1 MLAPR
6 IMSAPDALVK
16 DYTKK
21 RWIILALLSV
31 EIETVVTTQYPL
43 ETTREALQALLSSC
57 ESSTGKAQCG
67 KYGNLL
73 SMKKNFVKSTLLLKV
88 VLSRNFCQKSMRR
101 GNFCNFHTVFRRSTG
116 RQIILDAQCR
126 NL

>member
-67 KYGNLL
+67 KYRNLL
-73 SMKKNFVKSTLLLKV
+73 SMKKKIS
-88 VLSRNFCQKSMRR
+88 
-101 GNFCNFHTVFRRSTG
+101 
-116 RQIILDAQCR
+116 
-126 NL
+126 

>member
-57 ESSTGKAQCG
+57 ESSTG
-67 KYGNLL
+67 
-73 SMKKNFVKSTLLLKV
+73 
-88 VLSRNFCQKSMRR
+88 
-101 GNFCNFHTVFRRSTG
+101 
-116 RQIILDAQCR
+116 RQIIILHTVEKREIFSHQKISS
-126 NL
+126 NK

>member
-57 ESSTGKAQCG
+57 ESSTGKATVW
-67 KYGNLL
+67 KIRKLTLNE
-73 SMKKNFVKSTLLLKV
+73 KENIVKST
-88 VLSRNFCQKSMRR
+88 F
-101 GNFCNFHTVFRRSTG
+101 
-116 RQIILDAQCR
+116 
-126 NL
+126 